1 MNKTKL
7 ITLSLVIALVLMGTA
22 FAWWTQSTTISNK
35 ITTGELDVELKEI
48 SDPVIRFTKNNK
60 SILNLLSIYD
70 HYGAEVTKFDFPNQY
85 TLDVVVEN
93 MFPGSYTSYYF
104 EVNNTGTVPIK
115 VSDVKLTDK
124 GSTLP
129 ADKLNNLPITF
140 TYILKSEA
148 NNFPLPT
155 ITNNIKGTYADIVGK
170 IKNALKD
177 VVILPEDALL
187 FGHFGVEIETDTENG
202 FTITIPEAWENDTES
217 CDINFSLEFEYTQA
231 NK

>member
-35 ITTGELDVELKEI
+35 ITTGDLDVEIKKIKDAEI
-48 SDPVIRFTKNNK
+48 FFTKNNK

-70 HYGAEVTKFDFPNQY
+70 HYGAEVTKFQFPDKH
-85 TLDVVVEN
+85 TLDVEVQN

-115 VSDVKLTDK
+115 ISNVVLTDN
-124 GSTLP
+124 GTNLP
-129 ADKLNNLPITF
+129 VGKINDLPITF
-140 TYILKSEA
+140 NFVLKSKVG
-148 NNFPLPT
+148 NIPLPT
-155 ITNNIKGTYADIVGK
+155 ITTKVSGTYSNIAEK
-170 IKNALKD
+170 IKTALKD

-187 FGHFGVEIETDTENG
+187 VGYIETDIENG
-202 FTITIPEAWENDTES
+202 FTITVPESWENDTEN
-217 CDINFSLEFEYTQA
+217 CTIAFSLNFDYTQA